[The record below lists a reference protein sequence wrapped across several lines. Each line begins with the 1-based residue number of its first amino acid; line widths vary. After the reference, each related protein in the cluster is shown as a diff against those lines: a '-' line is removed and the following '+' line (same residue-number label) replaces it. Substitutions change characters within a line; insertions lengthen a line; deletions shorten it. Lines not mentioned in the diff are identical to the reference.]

1 MRARLEVQQLQRAE
15 PCGPSELE
23 TLESSHG
30 REAGSALVLGF
41 FQSDGRARACC
52 ARSAWLSLSEPQ
64 DESGGLRGREQ
75 GRGAM

>member
-30 REAGSALVLGF
+30 REAGSTLVLGF
-41 FQSDGRARACC
+41 FQSDVRVQ
-52 ARSAWLSLSEPQ
+52 S
-64 DESGGLRGREQ
+64 
-75 GRGAM
+75 